1 MKERTKNIIA
11 LLLILLGLAALLLG
25 IFRGEA
31 ADVLRKA
38 TMVCMECI
46 GLG

>member
-1 MKERTKNIIA
+1 MRERTKNLLA
-11 LLLILLGLAALLLG
+11 VLLILLGLITMAVG
-25 IFRGEA
+25 IYRGEA